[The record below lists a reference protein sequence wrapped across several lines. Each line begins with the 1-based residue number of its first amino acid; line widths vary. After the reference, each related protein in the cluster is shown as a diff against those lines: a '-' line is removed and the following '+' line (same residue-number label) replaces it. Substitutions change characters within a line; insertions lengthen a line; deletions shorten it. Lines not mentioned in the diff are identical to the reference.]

1 MFLFRKVSH
10 AWGTPVMDRVQL
22 QSGGRKEMADNERDV
37 IAGFPEQSADCR
49 GSVAQVLQIDMPD
62 ADT

>member
-1 MFLFRKVSH
+1 
-10 AWGTPVMDRVQL
+10 MDRVQL
-22 QSGGRKEMADNERDV
+22 QSGGRKEGAYNEPDV

-49 GSVAQVLQIDMPD
+49 GSIAQVLQINMPD